1 MALVVNTNVA
11 SITSQMYVNQTN
23 KDMADTMAR
32 LSSGKR
38 INTAADDAAGVAI
51 ASRLSSEIRGT
62 NQAVRNALDAQA
74 MIDTGEGAMQE
85 IESLLQRMREI
96 AVQSANDTNSTSDRT
111 ALQNEMTQLT
121 NEINRVA
128 SVTTWA
134 GNKLL
139 DGTGGTGS
147 NGSFTF
153 HIGARTSAGSDQTTV
168 SIAAMNADGLS
179 IDGDNVAAA
188 NMTIA
193 EAGPGST
200 ALSKADGTLTFAP
213 AVELDVGDTFSFTY
227 DGKTVGITITAA
239 EAGTGEAAADA
250 AAQKLATAINEGDMG
265 ITAVAAKDGT
275 GVISVKEG
283 SLSVASAS
291 AALTTITALDTAI
304 TTLNTERAELGA
316 VSNRLDNTVA
326 NLSNIA
332 INLGEGRSRI
342 EDADFAQESA
352 NLAKQQ
358 IMLQAGT
365 AMLAQAN
372 ASQQNVLSLL
382 G

>member
-1 MALVVNTNVA
+1 
-11 SITSQMYVNQTN
+11 
-23 KDMADTMAR
+23 MADTMAR

-96 AVQSANDTNSTSDRT
+96 AVQAANDTNSTSDRT

-121 NEINRVA
+121 GEINRIA
-128 SVTTWA
+128 TVTTWA

-139 DGTGGTGS
+139 DGTGGS
-147 NGSFTF
+147 SGSFTF
-153 HIGARTSAGSDQTTV
+153 QIGARTDAGSDQTTV
-168 SIAAMNADGLS
+168 SIAAMNSDGLS
-179 IDGDNVAAA
+179 IDGDDVAGASMTVALGGSAVAGSLVAA
-188 NMTIA
+188 N
-193 EAGPGST
+193 
-200 ALSKADGTLTFAP
+200 GTLTFDPTKAL
-213 AVELDVGDTFSFTY
+213 AANNTFDFTY
-227 DGKTVGITITAA
+227 DGKTVGITI
-239 EAGTGEAAADA
+239 AAADA
-250 AAQKLATAINEGDMG
+250 GTGAAAADSAAQKLATAINEGGMG
-265 ITAVAAKDGT
+265 VTATAAMDGT

-283 SLSVASAS
+283 SMSVANSS
-291 AALTTITALDTAI
+291 AALTTITALDSAI

-332 INLGEGRSRI
+332 INLDEGRSRI
-342 EDADFAQESA
+342 EDADFAAESA

-372 ASQQNVLSLL
+372 ASQQNVLSLIS
-382 G
+382 